1 MRYSCFPHHSLPK
14 IRLTKINESV
24 ETRIEAADTLTILI
38 ETSSELQSIAAISN
52 HLIPSMTSFLRWAG
66 SSSEY
71 KQLAH
76 PLCSGIVPGNHP
88 GNHEFLQRHAASH
101 AASNSM
107 KSAAF
112 KVFSALGANDE
123 EIRKRIAETDNL
135 MPSLV
140 AALDDPDPEL
150 RKSAIRFLLSLSRSV
165 QLLRT
170 TFQDHPMWKPLL
182 NILTNPSTPVDIML
196 LASSAM
202 CNLLLEFSPSK
213 ELILENGAVN
223 LLCELT
229 RKKESD
235 LRLNGVWGLMVRNER
250 ALFNF
255 ASLKVQKQLTQ
266 RSWCDLPL
274 ASLT

>member
-1 MRYSCFPHHSLPK
+1 L
-14 IRLTKINESV
+14 
-24 ETRIEAADTLTILI
+24 A
-38 ETSSELQSIAAISN
+38 LQQHNNQQLSN
-52 HLIPSMTSFLRWAG
+52 D
-66 SSSEY
+66 
-71 KQLAH
+71 
-76 PLCSGIVPGNHP
+76 
-88 GNHEFLQRHAASH
+88 
-101 AASNSM
+101 M

-123 EIRKRIAETDNL
+123 EIRKRIAETENL

-140 AALDDPDPEL
+140 SALDDPNPEL

-182 NILTNPSTPVDIML
+182 NILTNPETPVDIML

-213 ELILENGAVN
+213 ELILENGAVK

-235 LRLNGVWGLMVRNER
+235 LRLNGVWGLMVC
-250 ALFNF
+250 ALCFIY
-255 ASLKVQKQLTQ
+255 SG
-266 RSWCDLPL
+266 
-274 ASLT
+274 

>member
-1 MRYSCFPHHSLPK
+1 M
-14 IRLTKINESV
+14 
-24 ETRIEAADTLTILI
+24 ETRIEAADTLTVLI

-52 HLIPSMTSFLRWAG
+52 HLIPSMTSFLNWAG
-66 SSSEY
+66 SSSECR
-71 KQLAH
+71 QLAY
-76 PLCSGIVPGNHP
+76 PLCSGLVPGNQSTV
-88 GNHEFLQRHAASH
+88 NHEFLQRHAASH

-123 EIRKRIAETDNL
+123 EIRKRIAETENL

-140 AALDDPDPEL
+140 AALDDPEPEL

-182 NILTNPSTPVDIML
+182 NILTNLSTPVDIML

-235 LRLNGVWGLMVRNER
+235 LRLNGVWGLMVRNG
-250 ALFNF
+250 L
-255 ASLKVQKQLTQ
+255 
-266 RSWCDLPL
+266 
-274 ASLT
+274 